1 MGYKEDMAQCRNYIA
16 EHLQEK
22 LTPAELAERFGYS
35 FYHSV
40 TCFKVLTAWQ

>member
-16 EHLQEK
+16 EHLQEE

-35 FYHSV
+35 FYHF
-40 TCFKVLTAWQ
+40 CKVSTAWQ